1 MKIKKISKII
11 YDSPQSVYCFVE
23 PLNNE
28 CLIVG
33 ESGNKYVSLQSV
45 VFGFLFGLI
54 ASSFAERA
62 LKAEWS
68 EKDVD
73 DYISLSA
80 IKLFRGDD
88 KFLKAAEDIRG
99 KFFKLFSKLEPWIE
113 SQRAK
118 AKKDGYIDTVYG
130 GRRHLPRLI
139 YEGRDANKK
148 LFYNLLNIAV
158 NSPVQGFEALE
169 VYRAMYKIHKSI
181 KEKNLKSYITN
192 NIHDALEGYIHK
204 DEVDQMK
211 EILLSSCND
220 FETYSIPLEIELEV
234 YE

>member
-1 MKIKKISKII
+1 M
-11 YDSPQSVYCFVE
+11 
-23 PLNNE
+23 
-28 CLIVG
+28 
-33 ESGNKYVSLQSV
+33 
-45 VFGFLFGLI
+45 
-54 ASSFAERA
+54 
-62 LKAEWS
+62 
-68 EKDVD
+68 
-73 DYISLSA
+73 
-80 IKLFRGDD
+80 
-88 KFLKAAEDIRG
+88 
-99 KFFKLFSKLEPWIE
+99 
-113 SQRAK
+113 
-118 AKKDGYIDTVYG
+118 
-130 GRRHLPRLI
+130 

-169 VYRAMYKIHKSI
+169 VYRAMYKIYKSI